1 MTHQDV
7 LDYWFGKL
15 EGPCTFPGD
24 RAQLWWA
31 GGEAVDAEIRER
43 FGALFEQA
51 TSGAL
56 DDWQRTP
63 RAALALVILLDQFS
77 RNLGR
82 GTPAAFANDDKA
94 LACCEAALQQGHDR
108 ALFPLERAFLYMPM
122 MHAESREMATKCV
135 AAFQRLSREI
145 KEQCPGD
152 APDFLTHAEQHA
164 SVVERFGRYPHR
176 NEILGR
182 PSSAEEREFLAAG
195 AESYGQKR
203 R

>member
-1 MTHQDV
+1 MTPEDV

-15 EGPCTFPGD
+15 DGPCAFPSD

-31 GGEAVDAEIRER
+31 GGDAVDEEIRER

-56 DDWQRTP
+56 DHWQATP
-63 RAALALVILLDQFS
+63 RGALALVILLDQFS

-94 LACCEAALQQGHDR
+94 LSCCEAALEQGHDR

-122 MHAESREMATKCV
+122 MHAESREVASKCV
-135 AAFQRLSREI
+135 AAFEQLSREI
-145 KEQCPGD
+145 QECPGE
-152 APDFLTHAEQHA
+152 APDFLTHAREHA
-164 SVVERFGRYPHR
+164 SVVQRFGRYPHR

-182 PSSAEEREFLAAG
+182 TSSDEERAFLADG
-195 AESYGQKR
+195 AENYGQKR